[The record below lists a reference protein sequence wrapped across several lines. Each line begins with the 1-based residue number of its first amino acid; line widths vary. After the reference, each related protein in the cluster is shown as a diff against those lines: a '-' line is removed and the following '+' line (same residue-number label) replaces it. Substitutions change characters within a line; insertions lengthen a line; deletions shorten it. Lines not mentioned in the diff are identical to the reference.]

1 MPGPKKTEA
10 AKPAPAN
17 RFSVLA
23 DSDSDVETSNQPQ
36 QSTSPVPGSA
46 TLPEL
51 PKGGAPSSPPF
62 RTWPK
67 EVREGAEKSP
77 FHRQKRRGPRK
88 ENEDGWV
95 SLKTME
101 TPSVKESEEVFR
113 SITVTYEPR
122 TPPFFEE
129 PEAIPARTPPGEFDD
144 IDLPPPIVRPDQ
156 TFPSLLSRGA
166 CTLKEEDKPIQQ
178 PEIIL
183 HETISR
189 PKALEELSALAWAER
204 VKKSLEKAEGPRIA
218 AVTEER
224 TFGRLSFF
232 RSK

>member
-1 MPGPKKTEA
+1 
-10 AKPAPAN
+10 
-17 RFSVLA
+17 
-23 DSDSDVETSNQPQ
+23 
-36 QSTSPVPGSA
+36 
-46 TLPEL
+46 
-51 PKGGAPSSPPF
+51 
-62 RTWPK
+62 
-67 EVREGAEKSP
+67 
-77 FHRQKRRGPRK
+77 
-88 ENEDGWV
+88 
-95 SLKTME
+95 ME
-101 TPSVKESEEVFR
+101 TPSVKESEEVFH

-183 HETISR
+183 NETISR

-218 AVTEER
+218 AVAEER